1 MSIRRRV
8 FQQILILYPKPF
20 REEFGKE
27 MLETFQ
33 ECLRSQSSWSLLMD
47 AFLSA
52 MRQQIHYRSIDGPKS
67 APPYPEIGIS
77 LSLPRVMTGVALGAI
92 LMAGLWTPA
101 ERKPPER
108 PVLRASET
116 LSSAESLW
124 ESCYLYS
131 SMVGVNYAR

>member
-52 MRQQIHYRSIDGPKS
+52 MRQQIHYRSVDGRKS
-67 APPYPEIGIS
+67 APPYPEIGVS
-77 LSLPRVMTGVALGAI
+77 LSLPRVMTGVAFGAV
-92 LMAGLWTPA
+92 LMAGLWAPA
-101 ERKPPER
+101 ERKPPQR
-108 PVLRASET
+108 SVSRASET
-116 LSSAESLW
+116 VSPAESLREW
-124 ESCYLYS
+124 YYLYS
-131 SMVGVNYAR
+131 SMVGVRYAR